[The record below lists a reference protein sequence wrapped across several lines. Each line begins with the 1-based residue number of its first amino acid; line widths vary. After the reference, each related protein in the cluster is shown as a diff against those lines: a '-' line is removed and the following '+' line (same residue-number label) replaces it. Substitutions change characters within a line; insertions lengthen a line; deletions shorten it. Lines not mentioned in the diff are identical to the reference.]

1 MTILSWGFV
10 ALFAITAVKAA
21 LWEIAKPELIKILE
35 KKFSHVPLAR
45 WIFYRMAQAE
55 KRKDRVIAKLEKRYQ
70 KFGWILGILFDS
82 LDDIIEA
89 LFRL

>member
-10 ALFAITAVKAA
+10 VLFVVTAVKAA

-35 KKFSHVPLAR
+35 KKFSHLPLAR
-45 WIFYRMAQAE
+45 WIFYRMAEAE
-55 KRKDRVIAKLEKRYQ
+55 KRKERVIAKLEKRYQ

>member
-10 ALFAITAVKAA
+10 VLFVVTAVKAA
-21 LWEIAKPELIKILE
+21 LWEITKPKLVKILE

-45 WIFYRMAQAE
+45 WIFYRMAEAE
-55 KRKDRVIAKLEKRYQ
+55 KRKDRVIKKLENKYH